1 MSSQL
6 PIIMAVSG
14 IIPFEQVTSHIV
26 LDEPAPDFHL
36 IDQHGIVH
44 QLTEYKGRWLV
55 LYFYPRDNT
64 PGCTTEACNFRD
76 NQDRFNEVD
85 VVILGVSTN
94 SLSSHQAFSEKY
106 QLPFPLLS
114 DASGKVAKAYGS
126 LFQLGPLKF
135 AKRHSFIIDPEG
147 NIAAIFREVD
157 PKNHNDRIFEALQSL
172 GCSKEK

>member
-1 MSSQL
+1 
-6 PIIMAVSG
+6 MAVSG
-14 IIPFEQVTSHIV
+14 IIPFGQVTSHIV
-26 LDEPAPDFHL
+26 LGEPAPDFHL
-36 IDQHGIVH
+36 IDQHGKVH
-44 QLTEYKGRWLV
+44 QLTEYKGGWLV

-76 NQDRFNEVD
+76 NQDRFNEEE

-94 SLSSHQAFSEKY
+94 SLSSHQTFSEKY
-106 QLPFPLLS
+106 QLSFPLLS

-157 PKNHNDRIFEALQSL
+157 PKNPNDRIFEALQSL

>member
-6 PIIMAVSG
+6 SIIMAVSG
-14 IIPFEQVTSHIV
+14 IIPFGQVTSHIV
-26 LDEPAPDFHL
+26 LGEPAPDFHL
-36 IDQHGIVH
+36 IDQHGKVH
-44 QLTEYKGRWLV
+44 QLTEYKGGWLV

-76 NQDRFNEVD
+76 NQDRFNEEE

-94 SLSSHQAFSEKY
+94 SLSSHQTFSEKY
-106 QLPFPLLS
+106 QLSFPLLS

-157 PKNHNDRIFEALQSL
+157 PKNPNDRIFEALQSL

>member
-6 PIIMAVSG
+6 SIIRAVSG
-14 IIPFEQVTSHIV
+14 IIPLGQVTSHIV
-26 LDEPAPDFHL
+26 LGEPAPDFHL
-36 IDQHGIVH
+36 IDQHGKVH
-44 QLTEYKGRWLV
+44 QLTEYKGGWLV

-64 PGCTTEACNFRD
+64 PGCTTEACIFRD
-76 NQDRFNEVD
+76 NQHRFNEVE
-85 VVILGVSTN
+85 VVVLGVSTN
-94 SLSSHQAFSEKY
+94 SLSSHQTFSQKY

-114 DASGKVAKAYGS
+114 DVSGKVAKAYGS

-157 PKNHNDRIFEALQSL
+157 IKNHNDRIFEALQSL
-172 GCSKEK
+172 DCSKEK